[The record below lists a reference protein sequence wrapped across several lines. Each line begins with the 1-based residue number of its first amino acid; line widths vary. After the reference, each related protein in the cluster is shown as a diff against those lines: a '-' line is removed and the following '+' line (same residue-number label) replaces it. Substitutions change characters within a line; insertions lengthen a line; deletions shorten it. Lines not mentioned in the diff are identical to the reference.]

1 MMGFAKK
8 YFGLAA
14 FVAALTVAPSA
25 WAGLGGPIFEIEACV
40 NGQCYGVAAFY
51 ESDGQWVNG
60 SFVWTLGQDTP
71 IMSFDE
77 QLQLGTLKAN
87 DTFVNFME
95 DPAVNLSFAVESGSA
110 PGGTLFT
117 IKSALLSFPAIMN
130 AEGRASASFTVSDG
144 IDDDGATLT
153 PTLTGAYLA
162 QYNGFVPG
170 GADFT
175 QLIPQMNA
183 GPMGTFSLAQD
194 YPGGGLYQSIA
205 GSVSDMS
212 TQISFTLSPN
222 DLASGTSV
230 FEIVPEPTSV
240 LLLIAGLVL
249 VRRR

>member
-1 MMGFAKK
+1 MMGSAKK
-8 YFGLAA
+8 YTGLVL
-14 FVAALTVAPSA
+14 FVVALTAAPAA

-40 NGQCYGVAAFY
+40 NGQCYGVTAFY

-60 SFVWTLGQDTP
+60 TFVWMLGQDTP

-77 QLQLGTLKAN
+77 TVQLGTLKAD

-95 DPAVNLSFAVESGSA
+95 DPAVNLSFAVEAGSA

-117 IKSALLSFPAIMN
+117 IKSALLSFPAMTN

-162 QYNGFVPG
+162 QYNGFVPS
-170 GADFT
+170 GAEFT

-183 GPMGTFSLAQD
+183 APMNTFSLAQD

-240 LLLIAGLVL
+240 LLLIAGLML